1 MTTIT
6 GNDLDQA
13 ALSWLGSMGWQVL
26 YGPNIGPDGPFP
38 ELRSYGQVVLE
49 RRLLDALAELNPD
62 LPSATLDNVPRE
74 LTHPEGSNL
83 EARNREFHRMLIYG
97 VTVEYWTSDGNVSG
111 VPAQVVDFD
120 NPSNN
125 NWLAVNQFSV
135 AENPNTRRPDVM
147 LFVNGLPLGIIEL
160 KNPVDEDATLWTAW
174 NQLQTYK
181 SELPALFSMNE
192 SMVVSAGMD
201 ARIGALTA
209 GKEWFKPRRTIGG
222 EAPQD
227 GGLMELQVMLIGVC
241 VLRRFLSLVHDF
253 IVFEDDGR
261 GKLAKKM
268 TGYHQFHAVRVAE
281 EETRRAASTQRIP
294 ESRGRYEAGLR

>member
-1 MTTIT
+1 
-6 GNDLDQA
+6 
-13 ALSWLGSMGWQVL
+13 
-26 YGPNIGPDGPFP
+26 
-38 ELRSYGQVVLE
+38 
-49 RRLLDALAELNPD
+49 
-62 LPSATLDNVPRE
+62 
-74 LTHPEGSNL
+74 
-83 EARNREFHRMLIYG
+83 MLFYG

-125 NWLAVNQFSV
+125 DWLAVNQFSV
-135 AENPNTRRPDVM
+135 TENPNTRRPDVL
-147 LFVNGLPLGIIEL
+147 LFVNGLPLGTIEL
-160 KNPVDEDATLWTAW
+160 KNPVDEDATVWTAW

-201 ARIGALTA
+201 ARIGAVTA

-241 VLRRFLSLVHDF
+241 VLRRFLSLVHGF

-268 TGYHQFHAVRVAE
+268 AGSIS
-281 EETRRAASTQRIP
+281 STPFWWPRKRP
-294 ESRGRYEAGLR
+294 SAPPPPSAYRSRGGGMKRDFDSELATAS

>member
-1 MTTIT
+1 
-6 GNDLDQA
+6 
-13 ALSWLGSMGWQVL
+13 
-26 YGPNIGPDGPFP
+26 
-38 ELRSYGQVVLE
+38 
-49 RRLLDALAELNPD
+49 
-62 LPSATLDNVPRE
+62 
-74 LTHPEGSNL
+74 
-83 EARNREFHRMLIYG
+83 MLIHG
-97 VTVEYWTSDGNVSG
+97 VTVEYRASDGNVSG
-111 VPAQVVDFD
+111 VQAQVVDFD

-125 NWLAVNQFSV
+125 DWLAVNQFSV
-135 AENPNTRRPDVM
+135 TENPNTRRPDV
-147 LFVNGLPLGIIEL
+147 LFFVNGLPLGTLEL
-160 KNPVDEDATLWTAW
+160 KNPVDENATIWTAW

-268 TGYHQFHAVRVAE
+268 AGYHQFHAVLVAE
-281 EETRRAASTQRIP
+281 EETQRAASTQRIP